1 MEEQTK
7 KMPRGLNDTRR
18 KIREGKKRKAQA
30 QHPSGG

>member
-18 KIREGKKRKAQA
+18 KMREGKKRKAQA
-30 QHPSGG
+30 